1 MELKDVKIGRL
12 NDDELLS
19 VQYQTEAFLKF
30 LDSELVSA
38 KKLEEE
44 KS

>member
-1 MELKDVKIGRL
+1 MELKDVKIGKL

-19 VQYQTEAFLKF
+19 VQYQNETFLKF
-30 LDSELVSA
+30 LDSELVNA